1 MLIRFL
7 AATAMLFIL
16 LVGCGASDPT
26 PTPGGS
32 RGDAGATMSPRAT
45 PTPASSFMPAPTPTP
60 ASGDSDETTDSQ
72 IDPVPR
78 GRIIVHTA
86 KMSLVVDDVAY
97 AVDRAANV
105 AGELGGW
112 VVSSDRSS
120 RHTGTI
126 AIRVPAQSLE
136 EAIRRLEA
144 LALDVESRAISSQD
158 VTDDYVDTESR
169 LASLRATEQRLLSFL
184 DKAEDVEDALQ
195 VQKELADL
203 QLRIE
208 EAQGRLNYIGE
219 TSAYSLIEVTV
230 KLAAVE
236 VAVDP
241 GPDSS
246 VRVGEAKRFRASFA
260 APTGIDDFSFVWDF
274 GDGSSAAGSG
284 SALRPD
290 GTRVT
295 ATVNHVYNDD
305 GDSPYIVTVNLT
317 GRGDG
322 GLAEGSASLL
332 VSVSRVPTIE
342 VFAGDDRTVEE
353 GSRVD
358 YTASFT
364 RHEELSDYEYRWD
377 FGGGSPTVTGK
388 LEEGATRVEIAHAF
402 IDHRPTP
409 YDATLTISAMSDA
422 GRVSGSDSFQ
432 VQVTES
438 KGFLIGGWNVLG
450 TLKAAVRALTAIAQ
464 VALLGAIWVGVFIPV
479 IAVVGGIIYFV
490 NHNSFIQRYIR
501 RARTATAGAAGVGLD
516 ERYRRS
522 AETTDSQET
531 GGSDAPDIEKRE

>member
-1 MLIRFL
+1 MQ
-7 AATAMLFIL
+7 
-16 LVGCGASDPT
+16 V
-26 PTPGGS
+26 
-32 RGDAGATMSPRAT
+32 
-45 PTPASSFMPAPTPTP
+45 
-60 ASGDSDETTDSQ
+60 
-72 IDPVPR
+72 DPVPQ

-97 AVDRAANV
+97 AVDRVAKV

-112 VVSSDRSS
+112 VVSSDRAS
-120 RHTGTI
+120 RHTGAI
-126 AIRVPAQSLE
+126 AIRVPAQYLE
-136 EAIRRLEA
+136 EALRRLET

-184 DKAEDVEDALQ
+184 DKANDVEEALQ

-208 EAQGRLNYIGE
+208 EAQGRLNYIGQ
-219 TSAYSLIEVTV
+219 TSAYSLIEVAV

-236 VAVDP
+236 IAVDP

-246 VRVGEAKRFRASFA
+246 VRVGEAKRFRASFV
-260 APTGIDDFSFVWDF
+260 APTDIDDFSFVWDF
-274 GDGSSAAGSG
+274 GDGSSATDSG
-284 SALRPD
+284 SAQRPD

-305 GDSPYIVTVNLT
+305 RDSPYIVTVNLT

-322 GLAEGSASLL
+322 GLAEGLASLL

-353 GSRVD
+353 GGKVD

-364 RHEELSDYEYRWD
+364 RHEELWDYEYRWD
-377 FGGGSPTVTGK
+377 FGGGSPTITGR
-388 LEEGATRVEIAHAF
+388 LEEGVTRVEVAHAF
-402 IDHRPTP
+402 VDHRPTP

-438 KGFLIGGWNVLG
+438 EGFLIGGWNVLG
-450 TLKAAVRALTAIAQ
+450 TLKAAVRALTALVQ
-464 VALLGAIWVGVFIPV
+464 VAILGAIWVGVFLPV
-479 IAVVGGIIYFV
+479 IAVVWGVVYFV
-490 NHNSFIQRYIR
+490 NHNSFIQRYR
-501 RARTATAGAAGVGLD
+501 RRVQTVRDQAA
-516 ERYRRS
+516 S
-522 AETTDSQET
+522 N
-531 GGSDAPDIEKRE
+531 SDALDIEGRQ